1 MRHNGIYMDLWDID
15 GYSNPP
21 KKTMPDAKKYFQ
33 DGSSMMLFA
42 ISFRC
47 PTFLSF
53 WGLIYKVEKGK
64 KKLQRS
70 MDWLKGKNTGKPI
83 FNGKIMEIYG
93 FL

>member
-1 MRHNGIYMDLWDID
+1 MDLWDID
-15 GYSNPP
+15 GYSTPSNQ

-33 DGSSMMLFA
+33 DGSSMMLFP

-53 WGLIYKVEKGK
+53 WGLIYKVEKGEK
-64 KKLQRS
+64 SKLHRS
-70 MDWLKGKNTGKPI
+70 MDWFKGKITGQPI